1 MSNTVGLFIRMDKGL
16 KDELE
21 QVAALERRSMTFV
34 AVDIIRDGLA
44 RKKAVDDDMVEMV
57 KAARQIA

>member
-1 MSNTVGLFIRMDKGL
+1 MSDRFGLFIRMDKGL

-34 AVDIIRDGLA
+34 AVDIIRAGLA

>member
-1 MSNTVGLFIRMDKGL
+1 MSDRFGLFIRMEKDL

-44 RKKAVDDDMVEMV
+44 RKKSVDDDMVEMV

>member
-1 MSNTVGLFIRMDKGL
+1 MEKDL

-44 RKKAVDDDMVEMV
+44 RKKAVNDDILEMV